1 MPKSIYFSI
10 LFTVLLI
17 GCDRFSKTE
26 SGLNYKILSRGVNSQ
41 LPSVGEYVQCH
52 ISIANQDDSVFY
64 STFGKTP
71 ERILISDFTH
81 KGGDIMEALQIL
93 SEGDSAKILI
103 SADSFYFKTRRE
115 TMLPSYIKKGSML
128 TFLIKMDRKLNQY
141 QVDSLINS
149 EKIER
154 WNKEIKDITKYCNK
168 NNLEVKIDTA
178 TGLRYQFHQKGAD
191 TAQRI
196 VEGKIVT
203 FHFIGKLMDGTE
215 FFNSYTSGQK
225 QTIRVVKGNL
235 NPIGLYEVLIKMR
248 EGEKATFIM
257 PYDLAY
263 GARGVEGIVPPF
275 STLVYEINILKVQ

>member
-1 MPKSIYFSI
+1 MLKNSYFLI
-10 LFTVLLI
+10 LCSFFLVA
-17 GCDRFSKTE
+17 CEHFSKTE

-41 LPSVGEYVQCH
+41 LPSVGDFVQCH
-52 ISIANQDDSVFY
+52 LSIANHNDSVFY

-71 ERILISDFTH
+71 ERILITENTH

-103 SADSFYFKTRRE
+103 SADSFFYKTRGE
-115 TMLPSYIKKGSML
+115 ASLPSYVKAGTML
-128 TFLIKMDRKLNQY
+128 TFLIKMDKRLTKF

-154 WNKEIKDITKYCNK
+154 WTNEIKEINKYCVK
-168 NNLEVKIDTA
+168 NDLEVKIDTT
-178 TGLRYQFHQKGAD
+178 TGLRYQFHQKSSD
-191 TAQRI
+191 TAQKI
-196 VEGKIVT
+196 IEGKVVT

-225 QTIRVVKGNL
+225 QTVKVIKGNF
-235 NPIGLYEVLIKMR
+235 NPIGLYEILIRMK

-257 PYDLAY
+257 PYDIAY
-263 GARGVEGIVPPF
+263 GAKGVEGIIPPF
-275 STLVYEINILKVQ
+275 STLVYEINILKVE